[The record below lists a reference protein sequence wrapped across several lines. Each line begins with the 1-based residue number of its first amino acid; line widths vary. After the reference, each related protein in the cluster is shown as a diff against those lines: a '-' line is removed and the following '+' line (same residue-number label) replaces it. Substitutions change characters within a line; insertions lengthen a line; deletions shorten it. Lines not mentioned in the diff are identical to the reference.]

1 MAFNDWQR
9 CGANIHPEQFVGW
22 DCFHGIDLAS
32 KCDIAAYVKVFMK
45 MDGDKVLYKVF
56 PKFFVP
62 AEMVKREK
70 SGKYRKWEISK
81 HLIATQGEEIDFQQI
96 KEHIM
101 QDCSNYGANEI
112 PYDPWNATYLA
123 QQLADEDLPVLE
135 FGQTAKNMSGAMYEI
150 EAAVKSGRLQHNGNP
165 VMSWMMSNILVQP
178 DRNENIFPRKSRPG
192 SKIDGAVGMI
202 MGVARAMVYR
212 DENADFSE
220 GLLVV

>member
-1 MAFNDWQR
+1 
-9 CGANIHPEQFVGW
+9 
-22 DCFHGIDLAS
+22 
-32 KCDIAAYVKVFMK
+32 
-45 MDGDKVLYKVF
+45 
-56 PKFFVP
+56 
-62 AEMVKREK
+62 
-70 SGKYRKWEISK
+70 
-81 HLIATQGEEIDFQQI
+81 
-96 KEHIM
+96 
-101 QDCSNYGANEI
+101 
-112 PYDPWNATYLA
+112 
-123 QQLADEDLPVLE
+123 
-135 FGQTAKNMSGAMYEI
+135 MYEI